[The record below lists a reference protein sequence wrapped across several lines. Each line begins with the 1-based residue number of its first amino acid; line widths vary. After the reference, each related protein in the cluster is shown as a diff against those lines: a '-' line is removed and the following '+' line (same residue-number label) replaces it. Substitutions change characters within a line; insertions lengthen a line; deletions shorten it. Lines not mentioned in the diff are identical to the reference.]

1 MSPMNP
7 EQYIQERV
15 QDQLT
20 FYRKAANRTKQAHIW
35 VQSCI
40 ILLGI
45 LVPVL
50 ANLDDTLMGGSNS
63 KTVVIT
69 VVSLLLAALTGI
81 SNFRKYG
88 DLWLAY
94 RTTEELLKNEL
105 FLFQTGAGPYTE
117 KDSAFSDFVQNIE
130 STISIE
136 HERFRSLIESSRRP
150 TTHKDI
156 AGASAE
162 S

>member
-1 MSPMNP
+1 MNP

-20 FYRKAANRTKQAHIW
+20 YYRKAANRTKQAHIW
-35 VQSCI
+35 IQSSI

-50 ANLDDTLMGGSNS
+50 ANLDVNLIGVS
-63 KTVVIT
+63 KTAVIT

-94 RTTEELLKNEL
+94 RTTEELLKKEL
-105 FLFQTGAGPYTE
+105 FLFQTGAAPYTE
-117 KDSAFSDFVQNIE
+117 KDSAFSEFVQNIE

-150 TTHKDI
+150 ATHKE
-156 AGASAE
+156 AGASAG

>member
-1 MSPMNP
+1 MNTMNA

-15 QDQLT
+15 QDQLG
-20 FYRKAANRTKQAHIW
+20 YYQKAANRMKQLHLW
-35 VQSCI
+35 TQSWI

-50 ANLDDTLMGGSNS
+50 ANLNLGDS
-63 KTVVIT
+63 KTSVIT

-94 RTTEELLKNEL
+94 RTTEELLKKEL
-105 FLFQTGAGPYTE
+105 FLFQTGAGPYSE
-117 KDSAFSDFVQNIE
+117 QDSAFPNFVQNIE
-130 STISIE
+130 STISVE

-150 TTHKDI
+150 TTSKGTT
-156 AGASAE
+156 AVS
-162 S
+162 

>member
-1 MSPMNP
+1 MSTMNP

-20 FYRKAANRTKQAHIW
+20 YYRKAANRTKQAHIW
-35 VQSCI
+35 IQSSI

-50 ANLDDTLMGGSNS
+50 ANLDVNLIGVS
-63 KTVVIT
+63 KTAVIT

-94 RTTEELLKNEL
+94 RTTEELLKKEL

-117 KDSAFSDFVQNIE
+117 KDSAFSEFVQNIE

-150 TTHKDI
+150 ATHKE
-156 AGASAE
+156 AGASAGA
-162 S
+162 